1 MKLFSFSMP
10 LRFFCRHSCCQTTFK
25 VKPVQHV
32 KFQWEINPPQFSAI
46 MVSFSSM
53 ATATCQNCEISQA
66 KSSENWRLIF
76 SETTTF
82 FESNCTNDATKHK
95 GNTLPETNTSH
106 LKIGLPNRKVVF
118 QPSIF
123 RGYVSFREG
132 KLPKPSPI
140 PSSDVLHPVSMVSHK
155 LWIEK
160 PYAKNLES
168 DPPPMRI
175 KGHSI
180 HFFVVK
186 IRKFSV
192 GQWTL
197 SEVSICV
204 HFPSKPVPTLHS
216 TFGHN
221 FSDVWIPSF
230 EKMLL
235 GRLGSYFP
243 FGSQ

>member
-1 MKLFSFSMP
+1 MGDQSPPIFGNHGVIFQHGNGNVPKLRNFASEIFRKLATDIFWDDHILWIKLNFSN
-10 LRFFCRHSCCQTTFK
+10 LQ
-25 VKPVQHV
+25 
-32 KFQWEINPPQFSAI
+32 IG
-46 MVSFSSM
+46 
-53 ATATCQNCEISQA
+53 
-66 KSSENWRLIF
+66 
-76 SETTTF
+76 
-82 FESNCTNDATKHK
+82 CTNDATKHK

-197 SEVSICV
+197 SEVAICV
-204 HFPSKPVPTLHS
+204 HFPSKPVPTS
-216 TFGHN
+216 GHQL
-221 FSDVWIPSF
+221 SVTTSKF
-230 EKMLL
+230 E
-235 GRLGSYFP
+235 
-243 FGSQ
+243 SQV